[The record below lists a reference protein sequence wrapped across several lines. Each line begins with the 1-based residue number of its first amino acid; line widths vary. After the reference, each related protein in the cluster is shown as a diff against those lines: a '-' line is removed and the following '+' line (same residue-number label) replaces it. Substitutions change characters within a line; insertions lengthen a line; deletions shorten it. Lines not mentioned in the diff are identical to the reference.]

1 MKRGKFTITITIGIM
16 CFILTAVIFIQ
27 VKTINQ
33 TNITE
38 LELMRESELKAEISS
53 TKAKT
58 NEIETKLLETNNKI
72 AEYQEA
78 INKGKEASEI
88 LEAELQES
96 ENILGKT
103 EVTGEGIIITLSS
116 KDKQVTPDDLLELV
130 NELRDAGA
138 EAISINDRRV
148 IYKSYIVYFNGTE
161 YIKMD
166 GDRILEPYVVK
177 VIGNTTHLESAVAQK
192 KYGYIDKKIAEGKNV
207 FLEKQESVTV
217 NPYNGK
223 LDFEY
228 VKEEEE

>member
-1 MKRGKFTITITIGIM
+1 MTITIGIV
-16 CFILTAVIFIQ
+16 CFLLTTVIFIQ

-38 LELMRESELKAEISS
+38 LEQMRESELKAEISS

-72 AEYQEA
+72 AEYQEV

-88 LEAELQES
+88 LANELQES
-96 ENILGKT
+96 EDLLGKT
-103 EVTGEGIIITLSS
+103 AVTGEGIIITLSS
-116 KDKQVTPDDLLELV
+116 KDKPITPDDLLELT

-138 EAISINDRRV
+138 EAISINEKRLV
-148 IYKSYIVYFNGTE
+148 YKSYIVYFNGTQ

-192 KYGYIDKKIAEGKNV
+192 KYGYIDTKIAEGKNV
-207 FLEKQESVTV
+207 TLEKSTEITILA
-217 NPYNGK
+217 YEGK

-228 VKEEEE
+228 VKEEE

>member
-1 MKRGKFTITITIGIM
+1 MTITIGIV
-16 CFILTAVIFIQ
+16 CFLLTTVIFIQ

-38 LELMRESELKAEISS
+38 LEQMRESELKAEISS

-72 AEYQEA
+72 AEYQEV

-88 LEAELQES
+88 LANELQES
-96 ENILGKT
+96 EDLLGKT
-103 EVTGEGIIITLSS
+103 AVTGEGIIITLSS
-116 KDKQVTPDDLLELV
+116 KDKPITPDDLLELT

-138 EAISINDRRV
+138 EAISINEKRLV
-148 IYKSYIVYFNGTE
+148 YKSYIVYFNGTQ

-192 KYGYIDKKIAEGKNV
+192 KYGYIDTKIAEGKNV
-207 FLEKQESVTV
+207 TLEKSTEITISA
-217 NPYNGK
+217 YEGK

-228 VKEEEE
+228 VKEEE

>member
-1 MKRGKFTITITIGIM
+1 MTITIGIV
-16 CFILTAVIFIQ
+16 CFLLTTVIFIQ

-72 AEYQEA
+72 AEYQEV

-88 LEAELQES
+88 LANELQES
-96 ENILGKT
+96 EDLLGKT
-103 EVTGEGIIITLSS
+103 AVTGEGIIITLSS
-116 KDKQVTPDDLLELV
+116 KDKPITPDDLLELT

-138 EAISINDRRV
+138 EAISINEKRLV
-148 IYKSYIVYFNGTE
+148 YKSYIVYFNGTQ

-192 KYGYIDKKIAEGKNV
+192 KYGYIDTKIAEGKNV
-207 FLEKQESVTV
+207 TLEKSTEITILA
-217 NPYNGK
+217 YEGK

-228 VKEEEE
+228 VKEEE